1 MNGVSVVLVTAP
13 DEEQAARIG
22 RTLVDEGLI
31 ACANLVPRLRSIYR
45 WKGEVRDEAE
55 VLLVL
60 KIATARFDEVRAR
73 VVQLHP
79 YELPEVL
86 RFDADA
92 GHAPYLEWVRS
103 AGQFAG

>member
-1 MNGVSVVLVTAP
+1 MSGVSLVLVTAP
-13 DEEQAARIG
+13 DEAKAASIG
-22 RTLVDEGLI
+22 RTLVEEGLI
-31 ACANLVPRLRSIYR
+31 ACANLLPKVRSIYR
-45 WKGEVRDEAE
+45 WKGEVCDEAE

-60 KIATARFDEVRAR
+60 KIATERFEAVRAR

-79 YELPEVL
+79 YEVPEIIRLEV
-86 RFDADA
+86 DA